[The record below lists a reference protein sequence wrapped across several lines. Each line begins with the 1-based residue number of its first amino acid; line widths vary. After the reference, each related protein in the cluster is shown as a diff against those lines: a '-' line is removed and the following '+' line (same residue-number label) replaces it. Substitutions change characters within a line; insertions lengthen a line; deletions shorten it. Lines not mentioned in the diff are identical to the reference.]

1 MFPVTYVSAS
11 ALLPALGRPEP
22 LESFSPLL
30 VDGLPESTVDS
41 RTQVQLSARQPS
53 RSSAIFLGSPSLD
66 RLEYSGLGLESGTT
80 PPPPPPPLL

>member
-53 RSSAIFLGSPSLD
+53 RS
-66 RLEYSGLGLESGTT
+66 
-80 PPPPPPPLL
+80 